1 MQRKCLS
8 VKHMCHDTF
17 TINVWWAMVRWSEN
31 GYVRPVDRS
40 SDNGKLV
47 LVQKPSAMLHVSVAV
62 NGILITS

>member
-1 MQRKCLS
+1 
-8 VKHMCHDTF
+8 
-17 TINVWWAMVRWSEN
+17 MVRWSGN

-47 LVQKPSAMLHVSVAV
+47 LVQKPSAMLHISVAV